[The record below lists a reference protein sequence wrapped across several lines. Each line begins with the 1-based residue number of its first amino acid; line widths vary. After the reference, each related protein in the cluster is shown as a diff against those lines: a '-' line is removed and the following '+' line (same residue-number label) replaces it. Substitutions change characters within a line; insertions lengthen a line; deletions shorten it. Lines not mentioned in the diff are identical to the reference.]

1 MVQLRT
7 TLYDFAH
14 IHFLLLSLFS
24 VLLEVKMDIVDYN
37 AVEVFAAR
45 I

>member
-1 MVQLRT
+1 MGLRMVQLRT

-24 VLLEVKMDIVDYN
+24 VLEVKMDIVDYN
-37 AVEVFAAR
+37 AD
-45 I
+45 